1 MVAIPRAHAVV
12 TVLDAWWRGDLVAQD
27 TVDGRGSDVEA
38 LAALGFTPEEATVYR
53 ALVGLGATEVVDLA
67 RRCSMTDAD
76 VEQVLVE
83 LRERGLVAE
92 SAVRPGR
99 WVAAPPAVA
108 LRVLVNDRRHELDQ
122 AELAAARLAESHRTE
137 ASVDVHDLIEV
148 VIGPAAVSQRFHQLQ
163 LGAVSEVCAFVTDQP
178 LVVTSDENAAEDIAT
193 SRGVRYRVVLERDV
207 LEKEP
212 QSNVAAVLRRDE
224 EVRVVE
230 RVPTKLVIADRRTA
244 LVPLEVEGS
253 EPSALV
259 IHASGLVASLVALF
273 ESVWRDAWP
282 LVLATPGTDEIA
294 EMQGGPDEL
303 DLQILSLLLAG
314 ASDARVARQL
324 DVGLRTVQRR
334 VRALMDATGATTRI
348 QLGWVAHEEGWV
360 KREPAQ
366 PPVAS
371 PVGVGA

>member
-1 MVAIPRAHAVV
+1 MV

-76 VEQVLVE
+76 IEQVLVE

>member
-1 MVAIPRAHAVV
+1 MV

-371 PVGVGA
+371 PVGAGA